1 LTIPS
6 TCDPLYGLI
15 KTAIGEL
22 NGQSA
27 GLYFSL
33 ENIAEFWI
41 VYTRPAERN
50 GYGLT
55 IAEADEFVEQLE
67 TTMTFSPDKDRV
79 FGIWRRLVVAHN
91 VRGVQVHD
99 AHLVAMMRA
108 NGLANILTL
117 NPPDFVR

>member
-79 FGIWRRLVVAHN
+79 FGI
-91 VRGVQVHD
+91 
-99 AHLVAMMRA
+99 
-108 NGLANILTL
+108 
-117 NPPDFVR
+117 